1 MIISRD
7 TAYRVVCSIRTPRPD
22 GKEEVGTGLFVNRGD
37 DLFIIT
43 ASHVAQPSN
52 NNTYLIVSDN
62 QGAPTQALLSQF
74 SRNAEWRHHPVADI
88 ATFQIAQTAQNEALL
103 QHRFFPYDHIDINRA
118 TPSRDIELTVLGF
131 PLGLGASGHF
141 SPLSFRTFA
150 ASSLI
155 ALNRADTNTLC
166 DFFVLENPSIGGYS
180 GGAVFD
186 LGYMITGLM
195 TQKKEKTLCHG
206 FMHGTLSDG
215 TGGKLAVV
223 TPASYLDEWI

>member
-7 TAYRVVCSIRTPRPD
+7 TAYRVLCSIRTPRS
-22 GKEEVGTGLFVNRGD
+22 GGNEEVGTGLFVSRGN

-52 NNTYLIVSDN
+52 ANTYLIVSGD

-74 SRNAEWRHHPVADI
+74 SGNAAWRHHPVADI
-88 ATFQIAQTAQNEALL
+88 AIFQIAQTTQNQALL
-103 QHRFFPYDHIDINRA
+103 QHRFFPYDHIDISKA

-141 SPLSFRTFA
+141 SPLSFRTYA

-155 ALNRADTNTLC
+155 TFNRADTNTLC

-180 GGAVFD
+180 GGAIFD

-206 FMHGTLSDG
+206 FMHGTLIDD
-215 TGGKLAVV
+215 TGGKLAAV
-223 TPASYLDEWI
+223 TPAFYLDGWI